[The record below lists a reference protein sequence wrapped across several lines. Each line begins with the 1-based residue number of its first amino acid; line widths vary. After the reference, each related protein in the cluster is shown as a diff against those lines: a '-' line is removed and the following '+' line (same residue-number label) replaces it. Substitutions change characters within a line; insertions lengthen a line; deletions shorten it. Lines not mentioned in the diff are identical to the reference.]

1 MVSQPNRIFLYFLKI
16 GYGNVTIQCF
26 IKQYLLALFNLNL
39 TAVGR
44 SAHTFFKG
52 LFLKKSLSA
61 KNLQKIPIPRKMPA
75 ESKSRVK
82 YRSKNVILCLFYASE
97 QAKVPKKAT

>member
-1 MVSQPNRIFLYFLKI
+1 M
-16 GYGNVTIQCF
+16 
-26 IKQYLLALFNLNL
+26 LATDPPASGPEWVPLCPSSCLPHLCWVPTDSFPLTLNL

-52 LFLKKSLSA
+52 QLKKSLNA
-61 KNLQKIPIPRKMPA
+61 KNLQKIPIPQKMPA
-75 ESKSRVK
+75 ESKSRIK
-82 YRSKNVILCLFYASE
+82 YPSKNVILCLFYASE